1 MKLKGFMHINSET
14 DFSNLLSKYNYMQVN
29 IEKLSLKPSMG
40 FYDFIKNIGIPLK
53 CITIYLPMSEFSQ
66 YQIIKVLKGTNT
78 VIQYVD
84 NITKGGSSELS
95 FILIVIWVMLKAL
108 KLYQTLTTYMKPV

>member
-66 YQIIKVLKGTNT
+66 HRIIKVLKGTNT
-78 VIQYVD
+78 VIQYLD
-84 NITKGGSSELS
+84 NIPKCGKFRIIIYSDSNIGEVEG
-95 FILIVIWVMLKAL
+95 INVISGIDHI
-108 KLYQTLTTYMKPV
+108 